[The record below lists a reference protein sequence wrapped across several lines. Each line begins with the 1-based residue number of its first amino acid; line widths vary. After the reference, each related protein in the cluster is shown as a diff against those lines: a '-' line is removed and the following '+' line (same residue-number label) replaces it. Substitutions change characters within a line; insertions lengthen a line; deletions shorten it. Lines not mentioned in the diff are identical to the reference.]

1 MEDTGRLAGYRSATL
16 IISRGFHGGCHD
28 ASALKSV
35 RLELGSVHGLALRW
49 CGFRKAPPRTRGAV
63 ALLGRIPIR
72 YFKSNSIPSIMNTP
86 SNGSVRVRFFSG
98 ENIPL
103 ELHKVRIVQKL
114 NLIPIEERHRA
125 LVEAGFN
132 TFLLTTRT
140 VFLDMLTDSGTNAM
154 SDNQVASMLRADDA
168 YAGSQS
174 YFRLEEAIR
183 EVFNCRYFLP
193 VHQGRAA
200 ENVISKTFVKAGD
213 VIPMNYHFTTTKA
226 HIELNGGTIFEI
238 YTDEALKVK
247 SQHPFKGNLD
257 VAKFKDL
264 IRKYGADKVAYVRME
279 ASTNLIGGQ
288 PFSMANLREVWEV
301 AREHGIMLVL
311 DASLIGENAWF
322 IKQREPEFRD
332 KSIREIL
339 HEMTG
344 LADLTYFSSRKVS
357 STRGGGICT
366 SNADIYRKLKD
377 LIPLYEG
384 FYTYGGMS
392 IREVEAM
399 AVGLFETLDES
410 VISQSPAFIGFMV
423 NELDRLG
430 IPVVTPPGG
439 LGVHI
444 DAGQFLS
451 HVPQTEY
458 PAGALAAAYYLV
470 SGVRGMERGTI
481 SSVRDA
487 QGNDVLADLELLRL
501 AMPRRV
507 FTLSQVK
514 YAIDRLHWLYQ
525 NRHLVGGLRFYE
537 EPPVLR
543 FFGGKLEPTSP
554 WPEKLLTR
562 FRADFGDSL

>member
-1 MEDTGRLAGYRSATL
+1 MEDNQSY
-16 IISRGFHGGCHD
+16 
-28 ASALKSV
+28 KV
-35 RLELGSVHGLALRW
+35 
-49 CGFRKAPPRTRGAV
+49 K
-63 ALLGRIPIR
+63 
-72 YFKSNSIPSIMNTP
+72 
-86 SNGSVRVRFFSG
+86 FFSG
-98 ENIPL
+98 EEIPL

-114 NLIPIEERHRA
+114 NLIPIEERLKA
-125 LVEAGFN
+125 IVEGGFN
-132 TFLLTTRT
+132 TFLLTTKT

-174 YFRLEEAIR
+174 YMRLEEAIK
-183 EVFNCRYFLP
+183 EVFDCKYYLP

-200 ENVISKTFVKAGD
+200 ENIISKVFIKPGD
-213 VIPMNYHFTTTKA
+213 IVPMNYHFTTTKA

-238 YTDEALKVK
+238 YTSEALKVK
-247 SQHPFKGNLD
+247 SSHPFKGNLD
-257 VAKFKDL
+257 VQKLRDL
-264 IRKYGADKVAYVRME
+264 IKKYGAGKVAYIRME

-288 PFSMANLREVWEV
+288 PFSIANMREVRQV
-301 AREHGIMLVL
+301 AQEHGIMIVL
-311 DASLIGENAWF
+311 DASLIGENAYF
-322 IKQREPEFRD
+322 VKQREEEFKN
-332 KSIREIL
+332 KSIKDIL
-339 HEMTG
+339 HVMIG

-366 SNADIYRKLKD
+366 NNLEIHNKLRD
-377 LIPLYEG
+377 LIPLFEG

-399 AVGLFETLDES
+399 AIGLVETLDETI
-410 VISQSPAFIGFMV
+410 ISQSPNFIRFMV

-430 IPVVTPPGG
+430 LPVVTPAGG

-458 PAGALAAAYYLV
+458 PAGSLAAAFFLI

-487 QGNDVLADLELLRL
+487 NGNDVLADIELLRL

-525 NRHLVGGLRFYE
+525 NRKLVGGLRFYE

-543 FFGGKLEPTSP
+543 FFGGKLEPTTP
-554 WPEKLLTR
+554 WPEKLVAK
-562 FRADFGDSL
+562 FRQDFGDSL